1 MKKLLSLLVCF
12 CLLFTIGCQNGNNI
26 TSPDSKF
33 DRIEHVTNVI
43 MVTIDELRIIRNAV
57 NTMPEDE
64 FKSFMFWNH
73 GSGFNNIIN
82 NLKNAKTLME
92 ELEATTIPVLDGDIN
107 NISKLSIDCD
117 DNYIY
122 QFIAYDSEMIQRIG
136 ARIYTAN
143 YTGPKEKK
151 LTKDI
156 KLFSIKN
163 IKNDKYTVKLY
174 ETRNSDDKF
183 IAEISIDGS
192 YIVLRSAGI
201 ETMDQFEECFSRLEF
216 RKIGD
221 LMDEMPE
228 KSPDE
233 DSLEN
238 EQISVTE
245 NVLFEETILS
255 EQPQNDEIESRSTE
269 NVYVSE
275 ETTLFKQDEIT
286 TE

>member
-1 MKKLLSLLVCF
+1 MKKSLSLLVCF

-33 DRIEHVTNVI
+33 DITEHETNVI

-73 GSGFNNIIN
+73 GSAFNNSIN

-107 NISKLSIDCD
+107 NISKLSFDCD

-174 ETRNSDDKF
+174 ETRNADDKF

-192 YIVLRSAGI
+192 YIVLRSGGI

-221 LMDEMPE
+221 LLNEMPE
-228 KSPDE
+228 ETSE
-233 DSLEN
+233 EVSSEN
-238 EQISVTE
+238 EQTSVTE
-245 NVLFEETILS
+245 NVSVAETALS
-255 EQPQNDEIESRSTE
+255 EQAENIEIETLLTEFADISEESTVE
-269 NVYVSE
+269 NVSE
-275 ETTLFKQDEIT
+275 
-286 TE
+286 